1 MPRTDLPKLVAQWQN
16 VELASTKDLKAYA
29 KLTRN
34 IGQEM
39 YLDMHFHAH
48 ELEARLRKYKGHWY
62 TFGATSRIKAR
73 LVSARLKVGAEGFKV
88 AGTAGT
94 KMISA
99 FERHFMMLERQAR
112 ARRKKAK
119 AGGFKL
125 EDDD

>member
-1 MPRTDLPKLVAQWQN
+1 MPRTDLGKLVNQWQN

-29 KLTRN
+29 KLTRQ

-48 ELEARLRKYKGHWY
+48 ELDSRLRKYKGKWY
-62 TFGATSRIKAR
+62 TFGTTSRIKAR
-73 LVSARLKVGAEGFKV
+73 LVSYRLKVGAEGFKV

-99 FERHFMMLERQAR
+99 FEKHFLELEHQAK
-112 ARRKKAK
+112 ARRKKAAK
-119 AGGFKL
+119 GDFKI
-125 EDDD
+125 DDD

>member
-1 MPRTDLPKLVAQWQN
+1 MPRTDLSILVAKWQN

-29 KLTRN
+29 RLTRQ

-48 ELEARLRKYKGHWY
+48 ELDSRLRKYRGRWY
-62 TFGATSRIKAR
+62 TFGTTARIKAR

-94 KMISA
+94 KMIAA
-99 FERHFMMLERQAR
+99 FEKHFLELERQAK
-112 ARRKKAK
+112 ARKSKAK
-119 AGGFKL
+119 SGDFKI
-125 EDDD
+125 DDE